1 MKKSKSKTYRI
12 IKCGHCNK
20 KFNKSHGLQKYCS
33 KECIKEVRIE
43 TLKKHS
49 LTDKFKKTQKKYQ
62 ETDKAKE
69 TLKKYYK
76 TERHK
81 ELRKKISKKYNQ
93 SEKGKVNAK
102 NYNQSDKRK
111 ETLKRYYKTDK
122 GKETTKKRINR
133 YEHSEKGK
141 TRRKKYIKE
150 KIKTNPVFKIIINHR
165 SRLNKFLKVKNIKKT
180 NKSFKMIG
188 CTPEFLKQH
197 LEKQFKQGMTWK
209 NNTPKGW
216 HVDHRKP
223 ISSAT
228 TPKDAERLSHYTN
241 LQPMWAT
248 ENLKKGNKII

>member
-1 MKKSKSKTYRI
+1 MICSQCGTKFIKT
-12 IKCGHCNK
+12 H
-20 KFNKSHGLQKYCS
+20 HAQKYCS

-43 TLKKHS
+43 TSKKHS

-62 ETDKAKE
+62 ETDKG
-69 TLKKYYK
+69 KKSINKYRK
-76 TERHK
+76 SDK
-81 ELRKKISKKYNQ
+81 RKKVLKKYNQ
-93 SEKGKVNAK
+93 SDKGKVNAK

-111 ETLKRYYKTDK
+111 ETLKKYYKTDK
-122 GKETTKKRINR
+122 GNETTKKRINR

-141 TRRKKYIKE
+141 TRRKKYTKE
-150 KIKTNPVFKIIINHR
+150 KIKTNPVFKIIVNLR

-197 LEKQFKQGMTWK
+197 LEKQFKPGMTWK

-223 ISSAT
+223 ISSAN